1 MRKLV
6 FDIETRNTFAE
17 VGGREPGLL
26 DLSLLVVYDYQN
38 DEFTSYL
45 EEDLPKLWPLLESA
59 DMIIGFNSD
68 YFDIPVL
75 NKYYPGDLSK
85 IKSLDLLT
93 EVKKG
98 LGKRISLDM
107 IAAGTLGR
115 EKTSHG
121 LQAVEWWKEGKIEEI
136 RQYCQEDVRIT
147 RDIYDYALA
156 NGKLKYK
163 MVNEIREFDLDV
175 SEWEKPAASSF
186 NYTLPF

>member
-6 FDIETRNTFAE
+6 LDIETRNTFAE

-26 DLSLLVVYDYQN
+26 DLSLLVVYDY
-38 DEFTSYL
+38 DKKLFTSYL
-45 EEDLPKLWPLLESA
+45 EEDLPRLWPLLESA
-59 DMIIGFNSD
+59 DLIIGFNSD
-68 YFDIPVL
+68 YFDIPIL
-75 NKYYPGDLSK
+75 NKYYTGDLSR
-85 IKSLDLLT
+85 IRSLDLLS
-93 EVKKG
+93 EVKKS

-115 EKTSHG
+115 EKSSHG

-136 RQYCQEDVRIT
+136 RAYCQEDVRIT
-147 RDIYDYALA
+147 RDIFDYALA

-163 MVNEIREFDLDV
+163 MVNEIREFAVD
-175 SEWEKPAASSF
+175 SAGWEKPAAAGF